1 MPDQAAVD
9 KKGSV
14 MIFDHLKR
22 AAKAANRELSIGYY
36 FYHAWIAI
44 RAGAQQIY
52 LGVMSIVHAIFPFV
66 YGGFGL
72 ARIVVDMTNRIR
84 RSIPDWDGWKE
95 LDNWQDDKYK

>member
-1 MPDQAAVD
+1 
-9 KKGSV
+9 
-14 MIFDHLKR
+14 MIFDHLRK

-95 LDNWQDDKYK
+95 LDNWQDDRYK